1 MTCCND
7 TIHVNDVGTQFIVT
21 IEDCNGPI
29 DISAYTPLQLTF
41 AKPDGTTSSKTATF
55 YTDGTDGKIQYIT
68 LAGDIDMAGE
78 WKIQGLVSGFH
89 SSIGSFTVQ
98 RNL

>member
-1 MTCCND
+1 MTCCNE
-7 TIHVNDVGTQFIVT
+7 IHVDDIGTQFIAT
-21 IEDCNGPI
+21 IEDCDGAI

-41 AKPDGTTSSKTATF
+41 AKPDGTTSTKTASF
-55 YTDGTDGKIQYIT
+55 YTDGTDGKIYYTTI
-68 LAGDIDMAGE
+68 AGDIDMAGE

-89 SSIGSFTVQ
+89 SSISSFTVQ